1 MSILLPL
8 RLVLSDLLLRDDGI
22 VRSGGEHL
30 DTFLAELSIM
40 DSVEKVPLLAS
51 LQDFFGELCFDF

>member
-1 MSILLPL
+1 MVEISTTSMSMLLLL

-22 VRSGGEHL
+22 VR
-30 DTFLAELSIM
+30 TM